1 MYCTQRR
8 PPVFTPHPFY
18 DPSPAEL
25 RCLAHRRFYG
35 ALLLR
40 DLGLAGD
47 STRFQ
52 TVITRFGADRG
63 ELQRFWEN
71 AELYLKLVKG
81 MCNQLNWVALTRLLT
96 SLQSWFKSH
105 LPRSFSCFLQPEDS
119 IPFPALP
126 LLARKELTVRDIAEM
141 QETQLTQ
148 LLVSRLALPFGVTR
162 RSLFLSSPRESGE
175 SVEQLRRNDYEF
187 FCSDMARVAAV
198 LKQRAYERRL
208 ELLVSREISLEKS
221 ELSVL
226 VSPLVSDGEAMLN
239 ALENGE
245 QSEGE
250 RSDGV
255 LSASDEVNS
264 EVMSEDVDDES
275 KEKESSDESR
285 IYVAEEE
292 DNREDDV
299 PCVKRRKCEIGENLM
314 TFDSF
319 QHYVNNDIQVGMQK
333 DYRAIL

>member
-1 MYCTQRR
+1 M
-8 PPVFTPHPFY
+8 FTLRPFY

-25 RCLAHRRFYG
+25 RYLAHRRFYG

-47 STRFQ
+47 SSRFQ
-52 TVITRFGADRG
+52 TVVARYGADRG
-63 ELQRFWEN
+63 EVQRFWEN

-81 MCNQLNWVALTRLLT
+81 MCDQLNWVALTRLLT

-105 LPRSFSCFLQPEDS
+105 IPRSFACFLQPEDA
-119 IPFPALP
+119 IPFPVLQ
-126 LLARKELTVRDIAEM
+126 LLAHKELTVRDIAEM
-141 QETQLTQ
+141 QESQLTQ

-162 RSLFLSSPRESGE
+162 RSLFLSPPHESGD

-226 VSPLVSDGEAMLN
+226 VSPLVSDREAMLN
-239 ALENGE
+239 ALENNE

-264 EVMSEDVDDES
+264 EVVSEEDDDAL
-275 KEKESSDESR
+275 KEKEASDESQT
-285 IYVAEEE
+285 YVAEEE
-292 DNREDDV
+292 ENWEDEV
-299 PCVKRRKCEIGENLM
+299 PCVKRRKCEIGENIM
-314 TFDSF
+314 TFDPY
-319 QHYVNNDIQVGMQK
+319 QHYVNSDIQVGTQM
-333 DYRAIL
+333 DYKAIC